1 MTLIRCWEYMK
12 CERQPG
18 GAMVGELG
26 ACAGA
31 SCPHSECWLIAGTLC
46 NSEVQGTYAQKY
58 ESCII
63 CKYYNRMQEYPA
75 KRPQTSFFLFGQY
88 LCRQGLIT
96 HDQSIQARSLQLR
109 NNQKIGVL
117 ATSRDML
124 THDQIHIILII
135 QEEMPKK
142 FGEVAVELGYLTE
155 ARAKDLVLE
164 QEGNYLFFGE
174 ALMQLGALNEQTMVQ
189 HLKTFNTIKLQK
201 QSEQN
206 KNRSHS
212 AENT

>member
-1 MTLIRCWEYMK
+1 MK

-18 GAMVGELG
+18 GAMTEELG
-26 ACAGA
+26 ACRGA
-31 SCPHSECWLIAGTLC
+31 FCPHSECWLIAGTLC

-63 CKYYNRMQEYPA
+63 CKYFNRMQEHHT
-75 KRPQTSFFLFGQY
+75 KRPRPSFFLFGQY
-88 LCRQGLIT
+88 LCRQGLIA

-117 ATSRDML
+117 AKSRDML
-124 THDQIHIILII
+124 THDQILRILII

-155 ARAKDLVLE
+155 ARTKDLVLE

-174 ALMQLGALNEQTMVQ
+174 ALIQLGALNEQTMVQ

-201 QSEQN
+201 QPEQD